1 MNVLVTPVPKLI
13 SRVNDKFKIT
23 CFSSSTFQDRW
34 IFLSWYSHAMIEA
47 ISHFLCTS
55 THNGDNWEEESCWA
69 LDWLLFQAGATA
81 AMRREGICEEETVLE
96 NKGRSG
102 NQEVRSALS
111 LQIHLARSA
120 VDVAWISSARGCRTT
135 TGGKGQP
142 YVRLPWG
149 TWGRGQGKGSGSMAT
164 PC

>member
-23 CFSSSTFQDRW
+23 CFSSNTFQDRC

-47 ISHFLCTS
+47 FSRFFMHIK
-55 THNGDNWEEESCWA
+55 GDNWEGKSCWA
-69 LDWLLFQAGATA
+69 LNWLPFQAGATA
-81 AMRREGICEEETVLE
+81 AMRRESICEEETVLE

-102 NQEVRSALS
+102 NQEVRSAHS

-120 VDVAWISSARGCRTT
+120 VDVAWISGARGCRTS